1 MSSALSEQFDH
12 IERAFTPEPVVR
24 PMLKSIGFHLAL
36 IAGGIGFAFLADLF
50 PHNTWGGAND
60 GGAIAV
66 QLVSSALPLPQDRPP
81 NDNVLA
87 TEHPS
92 EAPAPPTPKAQATV
106 DTSAIPIATKIEPPK
121 KQADKHQ
128 EASKTKPVVPT
139 QTTAKASPH
148 TVPNP
153 KNDNR
158 AQFGE
163 QASTQMARSTMP
175 TTTSA
180 NGQVAVTAGSKG
192 FNYPYYVETIQRKV
206 KESTYRGEVDPRTPV
221 GARTYIYFTIRRDGS
236 VTDVK
241 LDKSSGSPTLDQACQ
256 RAAKRV
262 DTFGPLP
269 SPASNGNVLV
279 SYYCDYDR

>member
-1 MSSALSEQFDH
+1 MSGALSEQFDPMG
-12 IERAFTPEPVVR
+12 RGFTPEPVAR
-24 PMLKSIGFHLAL
+24 PLLKSIGFHLAL
-36 IAGGIGFAFLADLF
+36 IAGGVAFAYMADLF
-50 PHNTWGGAND
+50 PHNTWGGTNE
-60 GGAIAV
+60 GSAIAV
-66 QLVSSALPLPQDRPP
+66 SLVSSALPLPQDRPP

-106 DTSAIPIATKIEPPK
+106 DNSAIPIATKMEAPK
-121 KQADKHQ
+121 KQADKRQ
-128 EASKTKPVVPT
+128 EASKPLKPVTPT
-139 QTTAKASPH
+139 QTTTKASPH
-148 TVPNP
+148 TQPA

-163 QASTQMARSTMP
+163 QASTQMARSTVP
-175 TTTSA
+175 STSSA
-180 NGQVAVTAGSKG
+180 NGQVSVTAGSKG
-192 FNYPYYVETIQRKV
+192 FNYPFYVETIQRKV
-206 KESTYRGEVDPRTPV
+206 RESTYRGEVDPRTPKA
-221 GARTYIYFTIRRDGS
+221 ARTYIYFTIRRDGS

-269 SPASNGNVLV
+269 SPTSDGNLSV
-279 SYYCDYDR
+279 SYYCDY